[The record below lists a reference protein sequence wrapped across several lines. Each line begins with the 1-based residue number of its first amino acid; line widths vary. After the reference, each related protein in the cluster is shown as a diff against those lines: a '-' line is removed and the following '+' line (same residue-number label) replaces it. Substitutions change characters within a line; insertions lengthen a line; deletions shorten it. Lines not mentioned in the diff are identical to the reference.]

1 MLVRLISLFAA
12 FMIIS
17 ACDARAGDVENIRG
31 GSSCDFIADISKQ
44 MLCKAFTVAAS
55 DDGDCDEIADNS
67 AKMICNAVSE
77 ASEGES
83 GNKKAMRYCEKVSS
97 DDDRALCYSSVL
109 AVVSAAS
116 D

>member
-1 MLVRLISLFAA
+1 MFKKIKSGA
-12 FMIIS
+12 
-17 ACDARAGDVENIRG
+17 
-31 GSSCDFIADISKQ
+31 SCEFIADISKQ

-67 AKMICNAVSE
+67 AKLICNAVSE

-83 GNKKAMRYCEKVSS
+83 GNKMAMKYCEKLSS

-109 AVVSAAS
+109 AIVSAAS